1 MSLIYLYFPSIP
13 MSICLLFLMQQKY
26 EEPSFFFFF
35 FNRTTQH
42 FFFSVKFRN
51 KYSFDCFITRISH
64 IKYVVLKSKIKLFK
78 IRYAYSC
85 PPTLEEKKKKKKEKI
100 KPSEE
105 RIPFT
110 LATSDFIILCRF

>member
-1 MSLIYLYFPSIP
+1 
-13 MSICLLFLMQQKY
+13 
-26 EEPSFFFFF
+26 
-35 FNRTTQH
+35 
-42 FFFSVKFRN
+42 VKFQN

-110 LATSDFIILCRF
+110 LATSDFIIFCRF

>member
-1 MSLIYLYFPSIP
+1 MSLIYLYLPSIP
-13 MSICLLFLMQQKY
+13 MSLCLLFLMQQKY

-35 FNRTTQH
+35 FLNRTTQH

-64 IKYVVLKSKIKLFK
+64 IKYLVLKSKIKLFK
-78 IRYAYSC
+78 ICYAYSC
-85 PPTLEEKKKKKKEKI
+85 PPTLEEKKKKKEKF
-100 KPSEE
+100 KPPEE

-110 LATSDFIILCRF
+110 LATSDFIIFCRF